1 MHSFVGIFNNEALGI
16 AFIGWAVAQILK
28 VIICTI
34 KNKKID
40 LTRIVGSGGM
50 PSSHSSTVT
59 SLSTAVGL
67 YCGFDSTQF
76 ALSFIFAF
84 IVMYDAAGVRR
95 AVGEQ
100 ARILNEMIDESL
112 QGKTENLQK
121 KLKELIG
128 HTKKEVL
135 VGAVLGILIAIG
147 LYYLWN

>member
-1 MHSFVGIFNNEALGI
+1 MHSFIGIFNNQVLGI

-28 VIICTI
+28 VIICAI
-34 KNKKID
+34 KNKKVD

-59 SLSTAVGL
+59 SLATAVGL
-67 YCGFDSTQF
+67 HCGFDSTQF

-100 ARILNEMIDESL
+100 ARILNEMIEESL

-128 HTKKEVL
+128 HTKKEV
-135 VGAVLGILIAIG
+135 VAGAVLGVLIAIG